1 MIDFHTQPV
10 SGWMELTSASTSEV
24 IEDRPVV
31 VGKQVKTLVTK
42 ALRSK
47 LLTED
52 LSRFSSRNEFFE
64 ISEIRIGHHFFE
76 VFGKIGKM
84 TLPS

>member
-1 MIDFHTQPV
+1 MIRHHDMIDFHTQPV

-52 LSRFSSRNEFFE
+52 LSRFSSFLRFPKFE
-64 ISEIRIGHHFFE
+64 LDAIFSKFLERSE
-76 VFGKIGKM
+76 K
-84 TLPS
+84 